1 MSEFRWNPNDR
12 DQGDG
17 FDFKFPPP
25 QKLFPMAWGAALV
38 AVLAW
43 AVVSAYYTV
52 EANEEA
58 VVLRLG
64 KLHGVSGPGF
74 HGKLPF
80 GIDKVFKGEVKTVH
94 RAEFGYRTISA
105 GVKSQFDY
113 ASSHVVAEA
122 TMLTGDLNMA
132 MVNWEVRYKIRDLTD
147 YLFEVRNPIETLRAV
162 SEAVMRTEVGDRSV
176 DEVLTL
182 DRTAI
187 GEVVGEKMQAKLDS
201 FRCGIHIVKVNLK
214 RVDPPDA
221 VRSSFNRVNQAIQIR
236 DRIINEA
243 EGMRNK
249 KIPAARGAKEQAI
262 KEAEGYRIGRV
273 NRAKGDAERF
283 LSVLAEYKKAEDV
296 TRRRLYLESMAQLLP
311 KIGEITLMDSK
322 EAGLFKMLNLDRGKG
337 GGQ

>member
-1 MSEFRWNPNDR
+1 
-12 DQGDG
+12 
-17 FDFKFPPP
+17 
-25 QKLFPMAWGAALV
+25 
-38 AVLAW
+38 
-43 AVVSAYYTV
+43 
-52 EANEEA
+52 
-58 VVLRLG
+58 
-64 KLHGVSGPGF
+64 
-74 HGKLPF
+74 
-80 GIDKVFKGEVKTVH
+80 
-94 RAEFGYRTISA
+94 
-105 GVKSQFDY
+105 
-113 ASSHVVAEA
+113 
-122 TMLTGDLNMA
+122 MA
-132 MVNWEVRYKIRDLTD
+132 MVNWEVRYKIRNLTD
-147 YLFEVRNPIETLRAV
+147 YLFEVRNPVETLRAV

-187 GEVVGEKMQAKLDS
+187 SEVVGKKMQAELDT

-221 VRSSFNRVNQAIQIR
+221 VRKAFNRVNQAIQVR

-249 KIPAARGAKEQAI
+249 KIPAARGAKERAV

-296 TRRRLYLESMAQLLP
+296 TRRRLYLESMAKLLP
-311 KIGEITLMDSK
+311 KIGEVTLIDSK
-322 EAGLFKMLNLDRGKG
+322 DAGLLKMLNLDRAKG